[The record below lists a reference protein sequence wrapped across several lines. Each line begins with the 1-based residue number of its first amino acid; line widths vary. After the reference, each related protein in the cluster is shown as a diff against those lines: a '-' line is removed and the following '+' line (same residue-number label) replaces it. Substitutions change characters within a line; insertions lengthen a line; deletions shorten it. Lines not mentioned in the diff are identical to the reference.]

1 MAPGAPV
8 SEHSYAV
15 TRTLQPSGIEYTAHK
30 QNALVTHLAIHST
43 AEYVRGKYLEV
54 CHPSSLPEPDAVV
67 SITPQAVWAWAV
79 ELARLEAEGKHG
91 DHCQSLPGRTSK
103 FASPPPPTSPP

>member
-8 SEHSYAV
+8 SATAYAV
-15 TRTLQPSGIEYTAHK
+15 TRTPQPSGIEYTAHM
-30 QNALVTHLAIHST
+30 QNALVTHLAIRST

-54 CHPSSLPEPDAVV
+54 CHSSSSPAPDVVV

-79 ELARLEAEGKHG
+79 ELARLDAESKHA
-91 DHCQSLPGRTSK
+91 DHCQSLLGMTPT
-103 FASPPPPTSPP
+103 FALSPPAISPQ